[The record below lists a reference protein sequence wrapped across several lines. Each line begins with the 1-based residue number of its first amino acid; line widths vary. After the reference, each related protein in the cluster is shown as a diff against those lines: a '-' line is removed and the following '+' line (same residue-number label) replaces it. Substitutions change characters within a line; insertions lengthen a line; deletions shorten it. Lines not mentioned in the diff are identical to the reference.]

1 MLDVLIVDDS
11 PAIRA
16 SVALILKAGQINA
29 VEASSAEDALEKL
42 KNVSFK
48 PGLFIV
54 DLNMP
59 GMDGISL
66 IKKIR
71 TLPNL
76 RFTPILMLTT
86 ESQQTKRQEAKAAGA
101 TGWLV
106 KPISPADLMRTVK
119 QVCPNA

>member
-1 MLDVLIVDDS
+1 MLEVLIVDDS

-16 SVALILKAGQINA
+16 SVALILKAANINA
-29 VEASSAEDALEKL
+29 VEASSAEDALAKL
-42 KNVSFK
+42 KAGAVK
-48 PGLFIV
+48 PGLCIV

-66 IKKIR
+66 IKQIR
-71 TLPNL
+71 SMPNT

>member
-1 MLDVLIVDDS
+1 MLDVMIVDDS

-16 SVALILKAGQINA
+16 SVALILKAASVNA
-29 VEASSAEDALEKL
+29 VEANSAEDALEKL
-42 KNVSFK
+42 KGGAVK

-59 GMDGISL
+59 GMDGISF
-66 IKKIR
+66 IKRVR
-71 TLPNL
+71 TMPNL

-86 ESQQTKRQEAKAAGA
+86 ESQQAKRQEAKAAGA

>member
-1 MLDVLIVDDS
+1 MLDVMIVDDS

-16 SVALILKAGQINA
+16 SVALILKAASVNA
-29 VEASSAEDALEKL
+29 VEANSAEDALEKL
-42 KNVSFK
+42 KGGAVK
-48 PGLFIV
+48 PGLLIV

-59 GMDGISL
+59 GMDGISF
-66 IKKIR
+66 IKRVR
-71 TLPNL
+71 TMPNL

-86 ESQQTKRQEAKAAGA
+86 ESQQSKRLEAKAAGA

-119 QVCPNA
+119 QVCPSA

>member
-1 MLDVLIVDDS
+1 MLEVLIVDDS

-16 SVALILKAGQINA
+16 SVALILKAANITA
-29 VEASSAEDALEKL
+29 VEASSAEDALAKL
-42 KNVSFK
+42 KAGGVK
-48 PGLFIV
+48 PGLCIV

-66 IKKIR
+66 IKQIR
-71 TLPNL
+71 TMPNT

>member
-1 MLDVLIVDDS
+1 MLEVLIVDDS

-16 SVALILKAGQINA
+16 SVALILKAANINA
-29 VEASSAEDALEKL
+29 VEASSAEDALTKL
-42 KNVSFK
+42 KAGSVK
-48 PGLFIV
+48 PGLCIV

-66 IKKIR
+66 IKHIR
-71 TLPNL
+71 TMPNT